1 MGSVSMGNGD
11 IIGIL
16 DLTLLDRGASEEELI
31 RLCERAVAHRVAAV
45 CVFSEHGRFVRSLL
59 PEEVKVASVVGGFP
73 VGWRDPTKVS
83 KAITEAIDF
92 GADEIDCVLEPTPNG
107 GVSSEED
114 LQILSAM
121 RDACG
126 EKTLKVIIET
136 PLMDEHSIRATSR
149 LAMASGA
156 DFVKTCTGKRGDC
169 TDEDAR
175 ILSMEANRHLVTMG
189 ERKGVKISGGIRK
202 TEDARRMLSIMQKEG
217 ISTGNPNE
225 SRIGASSL
233 LDDLIDG
240 GLGRN

>member
-16 DLTLLDRGASEEELI
+16 DLTLLDRGASEEDLV

-45 CVFSEHGRFVRSLL
+45 CVFSEHVGFVRSLL

-73 VGWRDPTKVS
+73 IGWRDPTKVS
-83 KAITEAIDF
+83 KAISEAIDF

-107 GVSSEED
+107 GDSSEED

-136 PLMDEHSIRATSR
+136 PLMDEHSIRAISR

>member
-45 CVFSEHGRFVRSLL
+45 CVFSEHVRFVRSLL

-83 KAITEAIDF
+83 KAISEAIDF

>member
-11 IIGIL
+11 IIRIL
-16 DLTLLDRGASEEELI
+16 DLTLLDRGASEEYLI
-31 RLCERAVAHRVAAV
+31 RLCERAVTHRAAAV
-45 CVFSEHGRFVRSLL
+45 CVFSEHVRFVRDLL
-59 PEEVKVASVVGGFP
+59 PEEVRVASVVGGFP
-73 VGWRDPTKVS
+73 VGWRDPVKVS

-92 GADEIDCVLEPTPNG
+92 GTDEIDCVLEPQLHDGFPG
-107 GVSSEED
+107 ESE
-114 LQILSAM
+114 LALLLAM
-121 RDACG
+121 REASGD
-126 EKTLKVIIET
+126 KILKVIIET
-136 PLMDEHSIRATSR
+136 PLLDEHSIRATSR

>member
-1 MGSVSMGNGD
+1 MGSVSMGNGN
-11 IIGIL
+11 IIRIL
-16 DLTLLDRGASEEELI
+16 DLTLLDRGASEEDLV
-31 RLCERAVAHRVAAV
+31 RLCERAVTHRAAAV
-45 CVFSEHGRFVRSLL
+45 CVFSEHVRFVRDLL
-59 PEEVKVASVVGGFP
+59 PEEVRVASVVGGFP
-73 VGWRDPTKVS
+73 VGWRDPVKVS

-92 GADEIDCVLEPTPNG
+92 GTDEIDCVLEPQLHDGFPG
-107 GVSSEED
+107 ESE
-114 LQILSAM
+114 LALLLAM
-121 RDACG
+121 REASGD
-126 EKTLKVIIET
+126 KILKVIIET
-136 PLMDEHSIRATSR
+136 PLLDEHSIRATSR

>member
-11 IIGIL
+11 IIRIL
-16 DLTLLDRGASEEELI
+16 DLTLLDRGASEEDLI
-31 RLCERAVAHRVAAV
+31 RLCERAVTHRAAAV
-45 CVFSEHGRFVRSLL
+45 CVFSEHVRFVRDLL
-59 PEEVKVASVVGGFP
+59 PEEVRVASVVGGFP
-73 VGWRDPTKVS
+73 VGWRDPVKVS

-92 GADEIDCVLEPTPNG
+92 GTDEIDCVLEPQLHDGFPG
-107 GVSSEED
+107 ESE
-114 LQILSAM
+114 LALLLAM
-121 RDACG
+121 REASGD
-126 EKTLKVIIET
+126 KILKVIIET
-136 PLMDEHSIRATSR
+136 PLLDEHSIRATSR

-233 LDDLIDG
+233 LDDLIHG